1 MEKNSVK
8 VGIMQ
13 PYFMPYIGY
22 WQLMN
27 AVDKYVIYD
36 DVNFIK
42 RGWIHRNRI
51 LINGEPRYIN
61 IPMLGV
67 SQNKLIN
74 EIEVNQA
81 ELSTGKTLRSIEEA
95 YKRAPYYDA
104 VFPLMKEILN
114 CGRENIASF
123 IEFSFQIICEYL
135 DIQTELIVSSKLDK
149 NCELK
154 GQDKILDV
162 CSRLNATEYYNAIGG
177 QELYSFEA
185 FEERGMKLSF
195 LKTDQIEYPQY
206 GNEFQANLSM
216 IDVLMFNSKEQVQ
229 DMLKRFELITSENG
243 GSKLE

>member
-114 CGRENIASF
+114 CGRENIAS
-123 IEFSFQIICEYL
+123 L
-135 DIQTELIVSSKLDK
+135 
-149 NCELK
+149 
-154 GQDKILDV
+154 
-162 CSRLNATEYYNAIGG
+162 
-177 QELYSFEA
+177 
-185 FEERGMKLSF
+185 LSF
-195 LKTDQIEYPQY
+195 PFRLFVNIWIFRQ
-206 GNEFQANLSM
+206 N
-216 IDVLMFNSKEQVQ
+216 
-229 DMLKRFELITSENG
+229 
-243 GSKLE
+243 